1 MSAEVIDFA
10 TRRALPFHAIDA
22 AVVFRIGDRLRL
34 RDGEVARLL
43 DWPEIHRA
51 DGTLRVE
58 FLVHVER
65 TGYRRLVPVSQVE
78 RLDPEGPTPP
88 CDVAPFADGNDAR

>member
-1 MSAEVIDFA
+1 MTAEVIDFA
-10 TRRALPFHAIDA
+10 TRRALPFDA
-22 AVVFRIGDRLRL
+22 LDTAVVFRIGDRVRL

-43 DWPEIHRA
+43 DWPEIHR
-51 DGTLRVE
+51 DGATPRVE

-78 RLDPEGPTPP
+78 RIEGPTPP
-88 CDVAPFADGNDAR
+88 CDVHPFAGDERR